1 MPAFT
6 LCADFTLFPVTSPP
20 TTLPPL
26 FTLAGFTFQQ
36 LGGPSPWPVNS
47 LNGCQGLQVAAAGPT
62 PQEMQINLPVP
73 VSTVSLRIGNVGQP
87 VDIAALD
94 SSGNTVKTMTIPN
107 LTNLDDKCVNTS
119 IQAPEISSVVLTS
132 QDFESILERIC
143 EAICCP

>member
-6 LCADFTLFPVTSPP
+6 LCADFTLFPVTAPP

-26 FTLAGFTFQQ
+26 FTMAGFTFQQ
-36 LGGPSPWPVNS
+36 LGGPSAPWPVNS

-62 PQEMQINLPVP
+62 PREMQITLPVP

-107 LTNLDDKCVNTS
+107 LTNLNRCVNTS

>member
-20 TTLPPL
+20 TQLPSH
-26 FTLAGFTFQQ
+26 FILAGFTFQQ
-36 LGGPSPWPVNS
+36 LGGPSGPWSVNS
-47 LNGCQGLQVAAAGPT
+47 LNGCQGLQLAAAGPT
-62 PQEMQINLPVP
+62 PQEVQITLPVP
-73 VSTVSLRIGNVGQP
+73 VSTVSLGIGNFGQA

-94 SSGNTVKTMTIPN
+94 SSGNTVKKMTIPHLN
-107 LTNLDDKCVNTS
+107 NCVNTS
-119 IQAPEISSVVLTS
+119 IQAPEISSLVLTS